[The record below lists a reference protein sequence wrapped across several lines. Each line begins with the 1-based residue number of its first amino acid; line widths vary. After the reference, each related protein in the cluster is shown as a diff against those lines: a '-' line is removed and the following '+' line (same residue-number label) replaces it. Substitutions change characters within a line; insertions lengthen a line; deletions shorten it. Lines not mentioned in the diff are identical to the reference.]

1 MTGHEVTSII
11 KPQLLLRYFY
21 EEIGEY
27 LLVLHRKSRFSANV
41 GSTCSSVTT
50 EGTAATAPPMA
61 QCSEVV
67 ENHSEAAMQTGC
79 SRHEGRDGEQQH
91 FVGSQGK

>member
-79 SRHEGRDGEQQH
+79 SRHEGRDGEQQR